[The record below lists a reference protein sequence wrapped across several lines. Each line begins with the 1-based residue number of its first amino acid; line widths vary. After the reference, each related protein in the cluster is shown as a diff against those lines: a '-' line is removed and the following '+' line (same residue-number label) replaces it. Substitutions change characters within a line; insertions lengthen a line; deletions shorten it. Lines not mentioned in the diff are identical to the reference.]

1 MRWLAQVGFES
12 GLSSTVIA
20 TGVLGASDGDGVCV
34 FVCVLASEHRMVAGT
49 SLQSIP
55 VTYGPRRVADL
66 A

>member
-12 GLSSTVIA
+12 GLSSPVIA
-20 TGVLGASDGDGVCV
+20 TGVLGDGDGVC
-34 FVCVLASEHRMVAGT
+34 FLVCVLASEHRMVAGT

-66 A
+66 ASE